1 MTPQLHPYQ
10 WYSVQFIECHPK
22 CSLFLDMGLGKAID
36 DDTMLPTP
44 DGLRRA
50 GDIQPGDKLF
60 SMTGAPTAVT
70 AVYKH
75 PNKPAYKVTL
85 DDGRSFVCCDEHLV
99 PVLKPGTE
107 SITPIPLQQL
117 MDNYKIHDPD
127 TGETTD
133 YRFAIP
139 WTAPVSYPK
148 QDLPYDGRIMGA
160 MASFGQVD
168 SYGPAPKPDAPDWVR
183 TEWNR
188 TDNEARDKLTQDLAQ
203 VWNQDPM
210 DAKFPDWV
218 IETDPMFKCELLAG
232 LTGLDLRDIASMRK
246 TKFLSMELQSQ
257 TMARQI
263 EQIVWSIGHRVETKY
278 RPKKKVTEL
287 KIWFDSKETK
297 AKGLFITDISPV
309 GNRDMTC
316 FTVDHYTH
324 TYLINDYLVT
334 HNTLITLMALWRI
347 QPAGHILVIA
357 PKTVAMSTW
366 QNEIDKW
373 QIPVRTKSLI
383 INERGKELTKKKRL
397 ELYDQIPDEPSSMYF
412 INRELFTDLVANLP
426 IREGQRVWPFGTI
439 IVDELQSF
447 KNYTSQRTKALAK
460 VAPLSERFIGLTGT
474 PTPEGLMDLWPE
486 IYFMDSGAR
495 LGKNITAYRNRWF
508 KPTMIVNNHPV
519 GWIPLPNAENEIYSL
534 IGDRVVSIENP
545 NLQLTAVTYND
556 VHIKLSADEM
566 DLYKSFAK
574 ESALILDDGK
584 TVTAKNAGQLRI
596 KLTQLASGS
605 VYTELGNSD
614 SYRVIH
620 ERKLDMCEYIVNNTS
635 GGILIAYQFQ
645 ADRAMLKE
653 RFPQAV
659 IFDGSNQM
667 QQDWNQ
673 GKIPILLLNPASSGH
688 GLNIQYGGHTL
699 VWYTTP
705 TNLEYYLQ
713 CNARLARQGQ
723 PNPVTIHHLIVDGT
737 VDKGNMAL
745 IQTKDETENRLIEA
759 VQAALDEVLS

>member
-10 WYSVQFIECHPK
+10 WYSVKFIESHPK
-22 CSLFLDMGLGKAID
+22 CGLFLDMGLGKAID
-36 DDTMLPTP
+36 DETMLPTP
-44 DGLRRA
+44 NGLRRT
-50 GDIQPGDKLF
+50 GDILPGEKLF
-60 SMTGAPTAVT
+60 SMTGEPTVVT

-85 DDGRSFVCCDEHLV
+85 DDGRSFICCDEHLI
-99 PVLKPGTE
+99 PVLKQGTD
-107 SITPIPLQQL
+107 SITPVPLRQL
-117 MDNYKIHDPD
+117 MDNYKIIDHE
-127 TGETTD
+127 TGKTEG

-148 QDLPYDGRIMGA
+148 RDLPYDGRLMGA
-160 MASFGQVD
+160 ITMLKQAD
-168 SYGPAPKPDAPDWVR
+168 SNGPGPKEDAPEWVQ
-183 TEWNR
+183 TEWNQ
-188 TDNEARDKLTQDLAQ
+188 TDAEARDRLIQDLASILDA
-203 VWNQDPM
+203 NPA

-218 IETDPMFKCELLAG
+218 METDPMFKGELLAG
-232 LTGLDLRDIASMRK
+232 LAGLDLRNLPVMRK
-246 TKFLSMELQSQ
+246 VKFLTMEIKSR

-263 EQIVWSIGHRVETKY
+263 QQITWSLGHRIETKY
-278 RPKKKVTEL
+278 RPKKKTTTI
-287 KIWFDSKETK
+287 KIWFASRETR
-297 AKGLFITDISPV
+297 ASGLFITDIQPA

-334 HNTLITLMALWRI
+334 HNTLITLIALWRI
-347 QPAGHILVIA
+347 QPSGHILVVA

-383 INERGKELTKKKRL
+383 LNERGKELTKKKRL
-397 ELYDQIPDEPSSMYF
+397 ALYDQLPDEPSTMYF
-412 INRELFTDLVANLP
+412 INREKFTDLVANLP
-426 IREGQRVWPFGTI
+426 IREGERVWPFGTI

-474 PTPEGLMDLWPE
+474 PTPKDLMDLWSE
-486 IYFMDSGAR
+486 IYFMDNGAR

-519 GWIPLPNAENEIYSL
+519 GWVPLPNSENEIYSL
-534 IGDRVVSIENP
+534 IGDLVVSIKNP
-545 NLQLTAVTYND
+545 NIQLPAVTYND
-556 VHIKLSADEM
+556 VHIRLAADEM
-566 DLYKSFAK
+566 ELYKSFAK

-605 VYTELGNSD
+605 VYTEQGNPE

-620 ERKLDMCEYIVNNTS
+620 ERKLDMCEYIINNTS
-635 GGILIAYQFQ
+635 GGVLIAYQFH
-645 ADRAMLKE
+645 ADKAMLTK
-653 RFPQAV
+653 RFPNAV
-659 IFDGSNQM
+659 VFDGTNQM

-673 GKIPILLLNPASSGH
+673 GKIPILLLNPASAGH

-723 PNPVTIHHLIVDGT
+723 PDPVTIHHLIIDGT
-737 VDKGNMAL
+737 VDKGNMTL
-745 IQTKDETENRLIEA
+745 IQTKDATENRLIEA
-759 VQAALDEVLS
+759 VQAALDDVLS